1 MNNYTTN
8 MSLHI
13 NSLLTGGFL
22 QRLTPV
28 ASNLLSSDID
38 IYPVNNIWVTKDI
51 LIHLW
56 SIMC

>member
-8 MSLHI
+8 VSLHI

-28 ASNLLSSDID
+28 ASNFLSSDID
-38 IYPVNNIWVTKDI
+38 ISPVNNIWVTKDI